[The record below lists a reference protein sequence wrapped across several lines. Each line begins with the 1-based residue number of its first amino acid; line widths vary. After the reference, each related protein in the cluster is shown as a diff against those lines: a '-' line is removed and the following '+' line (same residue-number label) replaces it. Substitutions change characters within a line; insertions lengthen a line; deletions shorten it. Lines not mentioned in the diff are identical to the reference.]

1 MVWFCLRYQTHRVNQ
16 MNELSRITQKSE
28 TMKLPRTI
36 GITIILFMLGAV
48 PACSQSETKPKGA
61 AAPVPADLQAGE
73 QKFVANCSTC
83 HGVEGVGTT
92 QGPPLVHK
100 IYEPNHHGDAAFQR
114 AAANGVK
121 AHHWQ
126 FGDMPKID
134 AVKPDDVDQIVKYV
148 RWLQKQAGI
157 F

>member
-1 MVWFCLRYQTHRVNQ
+1 MRYVDAMTALRMLEISLVA
-16 MNELSRITQKSE
+16 LSLS
-28 TMKLPRTI
+28 
-36 GITIILFMLGAV
+36 AA
-48 PACSQSETKPKGA
+48 PACSQNGVEPKATGTVA
-61 AAPVPADLQAGE
+61 AAPADLREGE
-73 QKFVANCSTC
+73 EKFNANCSAC
-83 HGVEGVGTT
+83 HGIGGIGTT

-100 IYEPNHHGDAAFQR
+100 VYEPNHHGDAAFQR

-126 FGDMPKID
+126 FGDMPKIN
-134 AVKPDDVDQIVKYV
+134 AVKPEDVDHITKYV

>member
-1 MVWFCLRYQTHRVNQ
+1 
-16 MNELSRITQKSE
+16 
-28 TMKLPRTI
+28 MKDTIMTTTKTI
-36 GITIILFMLGAV
+36 GIGLLVLALGAV
-48 PACSQSETKPKGA
+48 TACSQSETKPKGA
-61 AAPVPADLQAGE
+61 AAPPPADLQAGE
-73 QKFVANCSTC
+73 QKFMANCAVC
-83 HGVEGVGTT
+83 HGAGGVGTS

-126 FGDMPKID
+126 FGDMPKVE

>member
-1 MVWFCLRYQTHRVNQ
+1 MMFILQ
-16 MNELSRITQKSE
+16 SRS
-28 TMKLPRTI
+28 MKLSQLLWMSALV
-36 GITIILFMLGAV
+36 ILLGATQ
-48 PACSQSETKPKGA
+48 ACSQNGAEPKATGTLA
-61 AAPVPADLQAGE
+61 SAPAELRDGE
-73 QKFVANCSTC
+73 QKFNVNCSTC
-83 HGVEGVGTT
+83 HGGGGVGTS

-100 IYEPNHHGDAAFQR
+100 VYEPNHHGDAAFQR

-126 FGDMPKID
+126 FGDMPKIN
-134 AVKPDDVDQIVKYV
+134 AVKPEDVDEIVKYV

>member
-1 MVWFCLRYQTHRVNQ
+1 MLV
-16 MNELSRITQKSE
+16 
-28 TMKLPRTI
+28 
-36 GITIILFMLGAV
+36 LGAA
-48 PACSQSETKPKGA
+48 PACSQNGVEPKGTGA
-61 AAPVPADLQAGE
+61 VTSAPAELREGE
-73 QKFVANCSTC
+73 QKFNANCSTC
-83 HGVEGVGTT
+83 HGIGGVGTT
-92 QGPPLVHK
+92 QGPPFLHK
-100 IYEPNHHGDAAFQR
+100 VYEPNHHGDAAFQR

-134 AVKPDDVDQIVKYV
+134 AVKQDDVDQIIKYV